1 MWRNMIMVMIGIVVF
16 VMVMGDDFDL
26 LVLVSNKLVAEQKP
40 D

>member
-1 MWRNMIMVMIGIVVF
+1 MVMIGIVVF